1 MVAVEVAEVWVEVLL
16 QFGVMVTS
24 GCSLGEGCGKS
35 WLESLGT
42 WEISTAS
49 MIGTRGLEVASEDFF
64 FAAGLTSLLLFTL
77 FGFALLFVVV
87 EGLFGKQL
95 GQM

>member
-1 MVAVEVAEVWVEVLL
+1 MVAAEVAEVWVEVLL
-16 QFGVMVTS
+16 QFDVMVTS
-24 GCSLGEGCGKS
+24 GCSLDKGCVKS

-42 WEISTAS
+42 REFSATS

-64 FAAGLTSLLLFTL
+64 FVAGLTSLLLFTL
-77 FGFALLFVVV
+77 FGFVLLFAVL

>member
-1 MVAVEVAEVWVEVLL
+1 
-16 QFGVMVTS
+16 
-24 GCSLGEGCGKS
+24 
-35 WLESLGT
+35 
-42 WEISTAS
+42 
-49 MIGTRGLEVASEDFF
+49 MIGARGLEVASEDYF